1 MKTKNLTQEEIQ
13 ILREIINNLI
23 DNPGVDCLYLS
34 LFEDLDN
41 HKEII
46 YLNIITDTNFFL
58 EKLFNNDEREYCLC
72 IGKLNEV
79 CQDYEKENIRISI
92 RDPYDY
98 NLTVRN
104 SKEMASD
111 YSLGNG
117 IILFDK
123 NNLYQEKQ
131 DIIKK
136 YFRLGNNLITI
147 ENVNELLESKK
158 LLTR

>member
-46 YLNIITDTNFFL
+46 YLNIIIDTKFLL
-58 EKLFNNDEREYCLC
+58 EKLSNGKELEYSLYM
-72 IGKLNEV
+72 GKLNEV

-158 LLTR
+158 ILTR

>member
-158 LLTR
+158 ILTR